1 MRTCLDRLIAEPH
14 VAGPRLKSESE
25 YLAQRLE
32 VCRLGGKISNDAF
45 LDAGAIQGALDMIAN
60 HVDMGVA
67 QTEIHQLLL
76 QQLDRAT
83 RLEEKASRFGCSNR
97 RRSLISMQESMLSL
111 TGVGKSFKD
120 VEALTHV
127 DLEIHSGQ
135 VIGLVGGNGAGKTT
149 LLRLMAGVLEPT
161 KGNVLFKGERVSS
174 MRNKL
179 GVVPE
184 STGLY
189 SRLTAWENIRYHS
202 RIYGVEDDV
211 AWNRVSH
218 FAKQLDL
225 SDSLSRHTKGFSC
238 GMRQKTALLRAL
250 AHGPDIL
257 LLDEPTAGLDV
268 TSARTVRRL
277 VSKLRDEVGLIYSTH
292 HLAEA
297 QQVCDRIVIVHNGT
311 IRADGSPGELLDLT
325 NKPTLEEAYVSL
337 TSDKARIRAED
348 DKKESKL
355 AKWWRMFLT
364 GNTPRTKGV
373 EEDE

>member
-1 MRTCLDRLIAEPH
+1 MT
-14 VAGPRLKSESE
+14 
-25 YLAQRLE
+25 
-32 VCRLGGKISNDAF
+32 
-45 LDAGAIQGALDMIAN
+45 
-60 HVDMGVA
+60 
-67 QTEIHQLLL
+67 
-76 QQLDRAT
+76 
-83 RLEEKASRFGCSNR
+83 
-97 RRSLISMQESMLSL
+97 ESMLSL
-111 TGVGKSFKD
+111 VGVGKNFKE

-127 DLEIHSGQ
+127 DLEIKSGQ

-149 LLRLMAGVLEPT
+149 LLRLMAGVMEPT
-161 KGNVLFKGERVSS
+161 KGSVLFKGERVSS
-174 MRNKL
+174 MRSKL

-202 RIYGVEDDV
+202 RIYGIDDQV

-225 SDSLSRHTKGFSC
+225 TDSLSRHTKGFSR

-268 TSARTVRRL
+268 TSARTVRKL
-277 VSKLRDEVGLIYSTH
+277 VGQLRDEGGTVIYSTH

-311 IRADGSPGELLDLT
+311 IRADGAPQELLELT
-325 NKPTLEEAYVSL
+325 NKDTLEEAYVSL
-337 TSDKARIRAED
+337 TSDKARLRSED
-348 DKKESKL
+348 DTKESKL
-355 AKWWRMFLT
+355 AKWWRIFLT
-364 GNTPRTKGV
+364 GKTPNHMEVG
-373 EEDE
+373 EDE